1 MNSPV
6 RLANEVPF
14 ADDLL
19 KGAGQIAA
27 FLFGDAK
34 QRRRI
39 YWLAQNRSLPVFKIG
54 GRIHARRSTL
64 QRWIREKEAA
74 GESCLSPSEG
84 GQ

>member
-6 RLANEVPF
+6 RPANEAPL

-19 KGAGQIAA
+19 KGAAQIAA

-34 QRRRI
+34 NDRRRI
-39 YWLAQNRSLPVFKIG
+39 YWLAQNQSLPVFKIR

-74 GESCLSPSEG
+74 VASLG
-84 GQ
+84 GGK